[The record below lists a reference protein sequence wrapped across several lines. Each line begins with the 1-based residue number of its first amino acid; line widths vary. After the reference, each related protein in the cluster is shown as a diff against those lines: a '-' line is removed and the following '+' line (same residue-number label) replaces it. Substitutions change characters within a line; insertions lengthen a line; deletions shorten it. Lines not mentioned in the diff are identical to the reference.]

1 MWGHRIQLF
10 ASIGPWCRL
19 PGNRHYGCHQDR
31 PRLAASAPKTVD
43 DMVDGMSTR
52 NRPDRHG
59 NLSTGDLP
67 PPSVAEAV
75 ELASM
80 CWTEGTEARSDQT
93 VTRMVEVARRFERR
107 LEAEEVRTL
116 DTVTAA
122 SCEAFIGAV
131 GRKGTAP
138 SIATMRFR
146 RTVIRSIFRSVRS
159 VGHAVGD
166 PTMDLYLP
174 ERGPD
179 ATRPLTTAEVEHCR
193 TCCERPGT
201 RDLRRTAAWALAEA
215 GAITSEIAQVRRGD
229 LDGIVD
235 PKTVALAGTKRIR
248 ARRVSLT
255 GWGAVRLAA
264 RVLEMDDGDPSTPL
278 AYGGTYPLDSAAAQA
293 ATCRLV
299 AGVLAEAHLGIADR
313 VRPGSVRLWRAKEH
327 FAVTGRIEDAARL
340 LGHRSLDEAA
350 EAVGY
355 DWEQQ

>member
-1 MWGHRIQLF
+1 
-10 ASIGPWCRL
+10 
-19 PGNRHYGCHQDR
+19 
-31 PRLAASAPKTVD
+31 
-43 DMVDGMSTR
+43 MVDGMSTR